1 MFGGLLYC
9 FRAIKQIQKDNK
21 KIIRFP
27 LTALSGAGNREMTD
41 FQNDNLNED
50 LDLTEEEKQKKIEE
64 LREIIKNAQ
73 DTISSAT
80 QLLSALQGET
90 PEQMPIEDTQEKK
103 EDGQVVYGHFDGQVM
118 VGDDGRQYPV
128 PANYAS
134 KSKLVEG
141 DKLKLNI
148 TPDNKFV
155 YKQVGPVQRN
165 YLIGIVAKDDKGNFV
180 VKTPQKTYKVLLAAA
195 TYFKLEP
202 GDEVTLVVPRDV
214 DSIWGAIENVLQKG
228 AETPEIVSSER
239 KTLDNSF
246 SQSEKDG
253 GQPVKNKTNE
263 EKEKE
268 KEDKEES
275 ENKYVSG
282 SPVLVEDSEV
292 EVEPGNE
299 QTSFDEGRAGKSAIL
314 DEWDSDVEKL
324 KKEIGI
330 VANE

>member
-1 MFGGLLYC
+1 
-9 FRAIKQIQKDNK
+9 
-21 KIIRFP
+21 
-27 LTALSGAGNREMTD
+27 LSGAGDKKMTD
-41 FQNDNLNED
+41 FQNDNLGKD
-50 LDLTEEEKQKKIEE
+50 LDLTEEEKKKKIEE

-103 EDGQVVYGHFDGQVM
+103 EEGQVVYGHFDGQVM
-118 VGDDGRQYPV
+118 VGEDGRQYPV

-141 DKLKLNI
+141 DRLKLNI

-214 DSIWGAIENVLQKG
+214 DSVWGAIENVLQKG
-228 AETPEIVSSER
+228 AETPEVVGSEKDVTSSEKKISGDKFSQPGKNGNQPAESETNKEEKEEENRNEGEYISGSPMTVEHSETEVRSSGEQVSFEER
-239 KTLDNSF
+239 KT
-246 SQSEKDG
+246 
-253 GQPVKNKTNE
+253 
-263 EKEKE
+263 
-268 KEDKEES
+268 
-275 ENKYVSG
+275 
-282 SPVLVEDSEV
+282 
-292 EVEPGNE
+292 
-299 QTSFDEGRAGKSAIL
+299 GKSAIL